1 MSMTISPP
9 PAEAAAQDWENQ
21 TVFKDTVLDYIHV
34 PKAVVHKIIDHEI
47 FQRLHDIAQTGMAS
61 LYPGA
66 THNRFCHSVGVY
78 HLGKLAFER
87 FQNNVKQQYGDDI
100 YLVTSSKVSN
110 DRVWARWRFLFE
122 MSCLLHDCGH
132 SPLSHTLEFLY
143 DEYPQREN
151 VESNQLLLE
160 CFQDDPDFK
169 EQFFPMQKQS
179 ACGAPHERMS
189 AAMLVQKDGGY
200 YDILYEL
207 ITSYLG
213 HYDSG
218 AIHVDGAERC
228 DVVYGDS
235 EFRSDLQFMVRA
247 IIGCHYTENSD
258 FWEYDLDPGKKRVV
272 YQLRNCII
280 SLLHSTIDVDNIDYS
295 IRDASLSGYKSTQVD
310 YKRLLTANTVVKAY
324 DHANFELKDEPF
336 DYSVCLREFVSAE
349 ATPEHPLSM
358 TISGSATLLL
368 EGDDLQG
375 MVLTGNIVEEDGV
388 CGHKPVRIVHLKKGS
403 SVHILLEHRSVKITP
418 RDVDRNIGAQ
428 LHIRGSSDTG
438 ASHGKLSGVI
448 NGTIFVGAAPTT
460 GREASAVW
468 ERICAE
474 KEKLTICPAYHKSA
488 MSVIQGALDASNF
501 EHLWI
506 YSHHVTTYCNNYLS
520 VYLLEQY
527 ADYCYWKEYTPF
539 LECASRFL
547 QILDGFELR
556 PEERRKT
563 TQEEREDYEKDAAMI
578 RNVKYEEYADAT
590 QELSETLPECF
601 GESALELSRTLFYLL
616 KALRTIPRR
625 HGAELFKKAAAAL
638 IRLMSSCAIPEG
650 ADWERLHEVEEEL
663 YQVNQARPKEHLGG
677 SAVMRDLLGMPCVK
691 QANGQN
697 YLRTSDADLRSMY
710 HALAINASDQDRAAF
725 PELFN
730 AIQQYESRRYLRPMW
745 KSHTEFN
752 FYTHGWNR
760 EWFIPLIELEKGTRQ
775 AGSFGGNSV
784 FDLRSLSRI
793 QYFFRTSKSPINRKN
808 GFELYTSLSD
818 GAVVEYGKNLRDFWD
833 EVKKRF
839 RLKTLV
845 YVPQC
850 IRHKDIDSSATYIVW
865 KNRAVTLQDL
875 GFQINQ
881 NAGRDY
887 FYLYYQCEED
897 AGIDVMEFMDFL
909 KEQIGAMATIA
920 ETPSGKVLPKG
931 EAGGSPSDGRAEQEG
946 VTQQHE

>member
-1 MSMTISPP
+1 MTMTIPAPP
-9 PAEAAAQDWENQ
+9 MASVTAQDWESQ
-21 TVFKDTVLDYIHV
+21 TVFKDTVLGYIHV
-34 PKAVVHKIIDHEI
+34 PKAVVHKVIDHEI

-78 HLGKLAFER
+78 YLGKLAFER
-87 FQNNVKQQYGDDI
+87 FQNNVKQQYGNDI
-100 YLVTSSKVSN
+100 YLVATSEVSN

-143 DEYPQREN
+143 DEYPQREA
-151 VESNQLLLE
+151 VESNKVLLDT
-160 CFQDDPDFK
+160 FQGDPDFK
-169 EQFFPMQKQS
+169 EQFCPKQKLS

-189 AAMLVQKDGGY
+189 AAMLVQKDGY

-207 ITSYLG
+207 ITSYLD

-218 AIHVDGAERC
+218 VIHVAGAERC
-228 DVVYGDS
+228 DAVYGDS

-258 FWEYDLDPGKKRVV
+258 FWEYDLDPDKKRVV

-310 YKRLLTANTVVKAY
+310 YERLLTANTVVKAY
-324 DHANFELKDEPF
+324 DHTNFELKDEPF

-388 CGHKPVRIVHLKKGS
+388 CGRKPVRIVHLKKGS
-403 SVHILLEHRSVKITP
+403 SVHILLEHKSVKITP

-438 ASHGKLSGVI
+438 TSHGKLSGVI
-448 NGTIFVGAAPTT
+448 NGTIFVGAAPPT
-460 GREASAVW
+460 GEGCTAVW
-468 ERICAE
+468 QRICAD
-474 KEKLTICPAYHKSA
+474 KTKLNIYPAYHKSA

-506 YSHHVTTYCNNYLS
+506 YSHHITTYCNNYLS

-539 LECASRFL
+539 LDYAGKLLR
-547 QILDGFELR
+547 ILGESQLC
-556 PEERRKT
+556 PEEMQRET
-563 TQEEREDYEKDAAMI
+563 SLEEQKNYVKEAAVI
-578 RNVKYEEYADAT
+578 RNVKYKEYANIV
-590 QELSETLPECF
+590 QGLPETLPKRF
-601 GESALELSRTLFYLL
+601 GEFGLALIRTLFSLL
-616 KALRTIPRR
+616 KTLRAIPRR
-625 HGAELFKKAAAAL
+625 HGEELFKSAASAL
-638 IRLMSSCAIPEG
+638 CQLVETSAIPVGE
-650 ADWERLHEVEEEL
+650 DRDRLRETSERLSLADSEH
-663 YQVNQARPKEHLGG
+663 PKDHLGG

-710 HALAINASDQDRAAF
+710 HALTINASDQDKAAF
-725 PELFN
+725 PELFD
-730 AIQQYESRRYLRPMW
+730 AIRQYESRCYLHPMW

-760 EWFIPLIELEKGTRQ
+760 EWFIPLIELEKKKRKDGP
-775 AGSFGGNSV
+775 SGGEPI

-818 GAVVEYGKNLRDFWD
+818 GAVAEYGEILGGFWKKAKERFHLR
-833 EVKKRF
+833 
-839 RLKTLV
+839 TLV

-865 KNRAVTLQDL
+865 KNRVVTLQDL

-881 NAGRDY
+881 SAGRDY
-887 FYLYYQCEED
+887 FYLYYRCEGD

-909 KEQIGAMATIA
+909 KEQIGVMETIA
-920 ETPSGKVLPKG
+920 ETPDESASPSG
-931 EAGGSPSDGRAEQEG
+931 EAGGCPSNRTAEQEG
-946 VTQQHE
+946 AVQ